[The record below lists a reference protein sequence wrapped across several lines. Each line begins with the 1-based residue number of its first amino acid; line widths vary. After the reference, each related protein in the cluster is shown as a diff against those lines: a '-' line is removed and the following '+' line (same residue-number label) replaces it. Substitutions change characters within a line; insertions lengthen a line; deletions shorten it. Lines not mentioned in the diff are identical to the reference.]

1 MTATFEKI
9 MADLNDKVYHPVYF
23 LSGEEPYFID
33 RIAET
38 VEKEVLSDQEKEFN
52 LSVLYGRDLD
62 TPTILSYVKRY
73 PMMAPYQVVIIKEAQ
88 EIRKIEELQPY
99 IENPLTS
106 TILVLCYKYK
116 KIDKRKAFARA
127 LEKNAVFF
135 EASPLYEERVPEWI
149 RGFLQQKSYTITPKA
164 SMLLTEYLGTD
175 LTTIVNELG
184 KLTINLP
191 VATEINEEHV
201 EQNIGISK
209 EYNVFELQKAL
220 GSRNVM
226 KANRIIRHFASN
238 EKENPLVKIVAIL
251 YGFFSKVLLYHQLKD
266 KSRSAAAAALAVHP
280 YFVQDYQ
287 TAASNFPP
295 AKLATIISYL
305 REYDLRAKGVENAT
319 ATDGEL
325 LKELIFRI
333 LH

>member
-1 MTATFEKI
+1 MTTTFEKI
-9 MADLNDKVYHPVYF
+9 MADLNNKAYHPVYF

-73 PMMAPYQVVIIKEAQ
+73 PMMAPYHVIIIKEAQ

-99 IENPLTS
+99 IENPMAS
-106 TILVLCYKYK
+106 TILVICYKYK
-116 KIDKRKAFARA
+116 KVDKRKAFARA
-127 LEKNAVFF
+127 LEKNSVFF
-135 EASPLYEERVPEWI
+135 ETSRLYEERVPEWI
-149 RGFLQQKSYTITPKA
+149 RGFLKQKGYAITPTA

-184 KLTINLP
+184 KMTINLP
-191 VATEINEEHV
+191 AATEINEDHV

-266 KSRSAAAAALAVHP
+266 KSRSGVATALAVHP

-287 TAASNFPP
+287 TAAAHFPP

-305 REYDLRAKGVENAT
+305 REYDLKAKGVENVT